1 MQELLYCMKISRHEN
16 FAVSRLG
23 SKNREIKMPRKM
35 ILELDCEIKMSRKMV
50 NRNREIKMHIKF
62 AFPAYNVKK
71 YKR

>member
-35 ILELDCEIKMSRKMV
+35 ILELDRAKLKC
-50 NRNREIKMHIKF
+50 REKWLSATAKLKCILNSIFLHKI
-62 AFPAYNVKK
+62 